1 MRKYI
6 YYFLILFLFV
16 LVGCKPEIK
25 FEKII
30 DFEVISYYENNI
42 LGDKGC
48 KIINSHDEL
57 KESIDLLY
65 LSGNITS
72 FDYTNSTLILVSYE
86 KNVKNQNVVPVGV
99 KVVDDLLV
107 VEVYIE
113 DNGHSSSLFESFAIE
128 LSTKDIVGIEK
139 AIVNENNDDY
149 CKVTLDYYRGGCILR
164 YTEEYV
170 RKGKEK
176 VINNKFLDLETLTIY
191 ENVVRVDHEM
201 YLCYYDKNGIYGA
214 RIKEYIMKNNEYEF
228 ESGYTTLE
236 SIQTYNIV
244 EENDNFIIIDYQ
256 NVKYTF
262 KKDFD
267 YEDKTFISLY
277 SIESNKLFNKEYQ
290 EAKNILSILYN
301 NDTEFNNDYI
311 SVSLKEDGY
320 KLVFNDYPVF
330 G

>member
-1 MRKYI
+1 MKKI
-6 YYFLILFLFV
+6 FVILFVLFLFT
-16 LVGCKPEIK
+16 LAGCNQEIKYEKYIK
-25 FEKII
+25 FEITNSYSKKI
-30 DFEVISYYENNI
+30 
-42 LGDKGC
+42 
-48 KIINSHDEL
+48 L
-57 KESIDLLY
+57 KEECEIISSHEELRDTIDVLY
-65 LSGNITS
+65 LSGGITQ
-72 FDYTNSTLILVSYE
+72 FDYTKNALILLSYE
-86 KNVKNQNVVPVGV
+86 KSNEKQNIIPVGV
-99 KVVDDLLV
+99 KIVDDTLI
-107 VEVYIE
+107 VEVYVE
-113 DNGHSSSLFESFAIE
+113 ENGDIGSLFESYAIKVSAKE
-128 LSTKDIVGIEK
+128 VAGVEK
-139 AIVNENNDDY
+139 TMVMENNDDY

-191 ENVVRVDHEM
+191 ENVVQVDHEM

-228 ESGYTTLE
+228 ESGFTTLE

-262 KKDFD
+262 KKAFD
-267 YEDKTFISLY
+267 YEDKKFISLY

-301 NDTEFNNDYI
+301 NDTEFINDYI
-311 SVSLKEDGY
+311 SVALKEDSY